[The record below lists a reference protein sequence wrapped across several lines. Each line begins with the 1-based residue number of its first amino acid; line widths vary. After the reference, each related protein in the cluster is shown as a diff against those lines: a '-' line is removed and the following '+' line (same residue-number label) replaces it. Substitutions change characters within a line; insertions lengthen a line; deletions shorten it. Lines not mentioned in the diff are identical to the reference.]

1 MPWQWPWRRT
11 HDRALFQIGDLVV
24 PGTAAGEP
32 VTVDSSLRLSTV
44 WGCVRLLA
52 DSVSTLPLHVYR
64 GEERDPLP
72 TPPLLQR
79 PSADF
84 PELTDWLWAVM
95 ASLLLRGNA
104 WGVITARAGAG
115 LLPAQV
121 DLAHPD
127 HVTVNQSQGQP
138 PEFRVGGEVVDRAD
152 LWHVK
157 AFTFPGSLLGL
168 SPIAYARESIG
179 LGIAAEKFG
188 ARFFGEGAVPS
199 GVIESDQRLN
209 REQALQLQEM
219 WMLRHQG
226 HRRPAVLG
234 AAKYRPI
241 SVAPEESQFVETQ
254 KLNAAAICRL
264 FGVPAGMMAGVEL
277 AGHEDYSS
285 PEQRA
290 QDFLTFGLRPWL
302 TRVERGIS
310 TLLPRAQAAKFNPG
324 GLVRAT
330 LRERYEAHR
339 IAIEAGFLTVNE
351 VRELEDRPPL
361 PEGGAVA

>member
-1 MPWQWPWRRT
+1 MGEASAP
-11 HDRALFQIGDLVV
+11 A
-24 PGTAAGEP
+24 TAAGEP
-32 VTVDSSLRLSTV
+32 VTVDSAMRLSTV

-64 GEERDPLP
+64 GDERDPIP

-121 DLAHPD
+121 DLVHPD
-127 HVTVNQSQGQP
+127 HVTVNTSEGQP
-138 PEFRVGGEVVDRAD
+138 PEFRVGGEVVDGDD

-168 SPIAYARESIG
+168 SPISYARECIG

-188 ARFFGEGAVPS
+188 ARFFREGAVPS
-199 GVIESDQRLN
+199 GVIESDQRIDQD
-209 REQALQLQEM
+209 RAEQPIAM
-219 WMLRHQG
+219 WMKRHQG
-226 HRRPAVLG
+226 HRRPAVLSQ
-234 AAKYRPI
+234 AKYRNI
-241 SVAPEESQFVETQ
+241 SVAPEEAQFVESQ

-277 AGHEDYSS
+277 AGHDDYSS

-290 QDFLTFGLRPWL
+290 TDFLTFGLRPWPHRL
-302 TRVERGIS
+302 ERAIS
-310 TLLPRAQAAKFNPG
+310 TLLPRAQAAHFNPG
-324 GLVRAT
+324 GLVKAT
-330 LRERYEAHR
+330 LRERYEAHKL
-339 IAIEAGFLTVNE
+339 AIEAGFLTVNE

-361 PEGGAVA
+361 QEGGAVA

>member
-11 HDRALFQIGDLVV
+11 QDRALWSMGDLST
-24 PGTAAGEP
+24 PATAAGEP
-32 VTVDSSLRLSTV
+32 VTVDSSLRLSAV
-44 WGCVRLLA
+44 WGCVRLLS
-52 DSVSTLPLHVYR
+52 DSVATLPVDVYR
-64 GEERDPLP
+64 TGERTPLP

-84 PELTDWLWAVM
+84 PELTDWLWAAM

-104 WGVITARAGAG
+104 WGRITARAGAG

-121 DLAHPD
+121 DLVHPD
-127 HVTVNQSQGQP
+127 HVSVNASEGQP
-138 PEFRVGGEVVDRAD
+138 VEIRFGGEVVDRED
-152 LWHVK
+152 IWHVK
-157 AFTFPGSLLGL
+157 AFAFPGSLVGL
-168 SPIAYARESIG
+168 SPIAYARECIA

-188 ARFFGEGAVPS
+188 ARWFGEGAVPS
-199 GVIESDQRLN
+199 GVIESDQKFGQERA
-209 REQALQLQEM
+209 EQLQAM
-219 WMLRHQG
+219 WMSRHAG
-226 HRRPAVLG
+226 HRRPAVLSQ
-234 AAKYRPI
+234 AAYKPI
-241 SVAPEESQFVETQ
+241 SVAPEESQFVESQ

-302 TRVERGIS
+302 TRLERGLS
-310 TLLPRAQAAKFNPG
+310 ALLPRQHYARFNPG

-339 IAIEAGFLTVNE
+339 VAIEAGFLTVNE

-361 PEGGAVA
+361 DEGGAVA